1 MEKVANFAGNYQQ
14 DFMKYLIR
22 LTLVLCVAA
31 VFAALSGCNKAH
43 KWQKMEG
50 FVWNTSYH
58 ITFRGDGS
66 LKDSVIA
73 TLNRVGQSL
82 NVFDSTSLI
91 SKVNRL
97 DSAAVNPDF
106 RNVYQA
112 SLDINRITDGAF
124 DPTLSPLIT
133 AWGFGPGHTPTADTL
148 RIDSL
153 MRFIGIDRTHLNN
166 NMIVKENRAISFNF
180 SGIAKGYGCDAVAEV
195 LLNNGVTDMIVEIGG
210 EIRAIGLNPNNEPW
224 RVSIDRPILSSDRE
238 IHDSQEIIQFSDKGL
253 ATSGNYR
260 NFHKSGDHTFGHTIS
275 AKTGR
280 PVQTDIISASVIA
293 ENTMLADGLATAFM
307 TMGSVK
313 ARQLADSLHTP
324 AMFVLSD
331 STVWTSPEF
340 KKLIVK

>member
-1 MEKVANFAGNYQQ
+1 
-14 DFMKYLIR
+14 MKYTAIFTALLFTLIS
-22 LTLVLCVAA
+22 
-31 VFAALSGCNKAH
+31 FSSCNQSD
-43 KWQKMEG
+43 KWHSMEG
-50 FVWNTSYH
+50 IVWNTSYH
-58 ITFRGDGS
+58 ITFRGDES

-73 TLNRVGQSL
+73 AINRVGESL

-97 DSAAVNPDF
+97 DSTAVNPDF
-106 RNVYQA
+106 LKVYQA
-112 SLDINRITDGAF
+112 SLNINHITNGAF

-153 MRFIGIDRTHLNN
+153 MRFIGINRTHLKENL
-166 NMIVKENRAISFNF
+166 IVKDNRNISFNF

-210 EIRAIGLNPNNEPW
+210 EIRATGMNPKNSLW
-224 RVSIDRPILSSDRE
+224 RVSIDRPILSADRE

-275 AKTGR
+275 AKSGR

-293 ENTMLADGLATAFM
+293 DNAMMADGFATAFM
-307 TMGSVK
+307 AMGSTK
-313 ARQLADSLHTP
+313 ARELIDSLHIP
-324 AMFVLSD
+324 VMFVLSD

-340 KKLIVK
+340 KKMIVK